1 MEPGRILVGDHDGI
15 YVLKFTG
22 DVRVTLCATVDSFLK
37 ALLNRGDF
45 RAVVVDLT
53 ATDGIDSTSLG
64 LLARLSI
71 ETQRRFGFVPTL
83 VSTQPDI
90 TRLLSTMGFDDVFHI
105 VEEPLTEVGQLG
117 ELPELESDQEDL
129 RQRVLE
135 AHRVLMSL
143 NDRNRENF
151 QDLVTALETEA
162 RPHRRN
168 QRR

>member
-1 MEPGRILVGDHDGI
+1 MENGRILVGDHDGI

-22 DVRVTLCATVDSFLK
+22 DVRVTLCATVDSFLRT
-37 ALLNRGDF
+37 LLNRDDF
-45 RAVVVDLT
+45 RAVIVDLT

-71 ETQRRFGFVPTL
+71 ETQRRFGFIPTL
-83 VSTQPDI
+83 VSTRPDI
-90 TRLLSTMGFDDVFHI
+90 TRLLTTMGFEDVFHI

-117 ELPELESDQEDL
+117 ELPEIEGDEADV
-129 RQRVLE
+129 RERVLE

-151 QDLVTALETEA
+151 RDLVMALESEA
-162 RPHRRN
+162 RPQPRSHRM
-168 QRR
+168 

>member
-22 DVRVTLCATVDSFLK
+22 DVRVNLCATVDSFLRQ
-37 ALLNRGDF
+37 LLNRDDF
-45 RAVVVDLT
+45 RAVIVDLSQT
-53 ATDGIDSTSLG
+53 EGIDSTSLG

-83 VSTQPDI
+83 VSTRPDI
-90 TRLLSTMGFDDVFHI
+90 TRLLTTMGFGDVFHI
-105 VEEPLTEVGQLG
+105 VEQPLTDVEQLG
-117 ELPELESDQEDL
+117 ELPELESDEDSV
-129 RQRVLE
+129 RERVLE

-151 QDLVTALETEA
+151 QDLVTALEAES
-162 RPHRRN
+162 RPLSRS
-168 QRR
+168 QR